1 MKTIFALS
9 SGRPPAGIAVI
20 RISGSAAA
28 KTARLLTQ
36 KSLPDSRR
44 AVLRNLYD
52 PDTNEQLD
60 QALVIWFPAPKTVT
74 GEDLLELH
82 VHGGRA
88 VVDAVLSVL
97 EKQPDL
103 RPAEAGE
110 FTRRAFLNG
119 IISLHEAE
127 GLGDLLSAETASQ
140 RRAALMM
147 SGGALG
153 RQIASWQDRLL
164 TISGQIEAGFDFS
177 EDIEE
182 DENESRQ
189 YLEAI
194 REKIAILIAE
204 HRAFEQRPTMERLRD
219 GLRVVLAGR
228 PNAGKST
235 LINALTGQDIAITA
249 PIAGTTRDVIEVSF
263 ALKGIPMRFSDTAG
277 LHESDDIL
285 EQAGIIRARK
295 AIAEA
300 DILLWLGDA
309 DDAPDTEGEVLVL
322 YPQIDLPDRL
332 PIPEKIDIALS
343 AKTGQGVD
351 LLQEKLVELG
361 KKALPKEDEVTLNRR
376 QHRLVK
382 DAADSLSLVMEAEDM
397 LIVAEAVRQACRCY
411 DQLTGK
417 AGVENMLDNLF
428 SRFCIGK

>member
-20 RISGSAAA
+20 RISGSASAN
-28 KTARLLTQ
+28 TAHLLTG
-36 KSLPDSRR
+36 KDLPEPRR

-52 PDTNEQLD
+52 PDSGEQLD
-60 QALVIWFPAPKTVT
+60 QALLLWMPAPKTVT

-88 VVDAVLSVL
+88 VVDAVLEVL
-97 EKQPDL
+97 GKLPDL

-110 FTRRAFLNG
+110 FTRRAFQNG

-127 GLGDLLSAETASQ
+127 GLGDLLTAETASQ

-153 RQIASWQDRLL
+153 RQISRWQDRLL
-164 TISGQIEAGFDFS
+164 ALSGQIEAGFDFA

-182 DENESRQ
+182 DETENRAH
-189 YLEAI
+189 LAAI
-194 REKIAILIAE
+194 KEKIAALIAE
-204 HRAFEQRPTMERLRD
+204 HRQFENRPTMEKLRD
-219 GLRVVLAGR
+219 GLRVVLAGQ

-277 LHESDDIL
+277 LHESDDLL
-285 EQAGIIRARK
+285 EKAGIERARK

-300 DILLWLGDA
+300 DILLWLGKA
-309 DDAPDTEGEVLVL
+309 EETPETEGQILVL
-322 YPQIDLPDRL
+322 YPQIDLAERH
-332 PIPEKIDIALS
+332 PIPPNIDIALS
-343 AKTGQGVD
+343 AVTGEGVD
-351 LLQEKLVELG
+351 RLQEKLVEIG
-361 KKALPKEDEVTLNRR
+361 KNILPKEDEVTLNRR
-376 QHRLVK
+376 QHQGIRE
-382 DAADSLSLVMEAEDM
+382 AADSLALALDTEDM
-397 LIVAEAVRQACRCY
+397 LIVAEAIRQACHCY
-411 DQLTGK
+411 DRLTGK
-417 AGVENMLDNLF
+417 AGVENMLDTLF

>member
-28 KTARLLTQ
+28 DTACLLTR
-36 KSLPDSRR
+36 KKIPEARR

-52 PDTNEQLD
+52 PDSGEQLD
-60 QALVIWFPAPKTVT
+60 QSLLLWLPAPKTVT

-88 VVDAVLSVL
+88 VIDAVLKTL
-97 EKQPDL
+97 EKLPDL

-110 FTRRAFLNG
+110 FTRRAFENG
-119 IISLHEAE
+119 VISLHEAE
-127 GLGDLLSAETASQ
+127 GLGDLLTAETASQ

-153 RQIASWQDRLL
+153 RQISAWQDRLL
-164 TISGQIEAGFDFS
+164 ALSGQIEASFDFA

-182 DENESRQ
+182 DETESRQ
-189 YLEAI
+189 HLAVMKD
-194 REKIAILIAE
+194 KIAALIAE
-204 HRAFEQRPTMERLRD
+204 HRQFENRPTMERLRD

-277 LHESDDIL
+277 LHESDDLI
-285 EQAGIIRARK
+285 EKAGIERAQR
-295 AIAEA
+295 AIEEA
-300 DILLWLGDA
+300 DILLWLGQA
-309 DDAPDTEGEVLVL
+309 EEAPKTDGEVLVL
-322 YPQIDLPDRL
+322 YPQIDLPERH
-332 PIPEKIDIALS
+332 PIPEKIDIAVS
-343 AKTGQGVD
+343 AVTGEGID
-351 LLQEKLVELG
+351 RLQEKLVEIG
-361 KKALPKEDEVTLNRR
+361 KKILPKEDEVTLNRR
-376 QHRLVK
+376 QRQLVK
-382 DAADSLSLVMEAEDM
+382 EAANSLALALDAEDM
-397 LIVAEAVRQACRCY
+397 LIMAEAIRQACRCY
-411 DQLTGK
+411 DRLTGK